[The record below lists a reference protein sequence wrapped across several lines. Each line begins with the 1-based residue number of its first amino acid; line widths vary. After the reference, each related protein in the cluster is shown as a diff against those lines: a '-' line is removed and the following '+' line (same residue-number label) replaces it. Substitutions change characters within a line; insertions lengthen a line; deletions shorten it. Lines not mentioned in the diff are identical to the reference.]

1 MAEYSGSHSCT
12 YAVYIDDSEQ
22 YSKGMAQVVGKGA
35 GLAKKR
41 AVKLSFN

>member
-1 MAEYSGSHSCT
+1 VVHT
-12 YAVYIDDSEQ
+12 LIHTLVYIDDSEQ

-41 AVKLSFN
+41 GLFTPSL